1 MLEKI
6 LDFLKNKYFLGVS
19 ALVILILVGT
29 SVMNYY
35 KEKANE
41 AEFKKF
47 VEVNEEFSLEELDA
61 EQNNCQII
69 WVKSKIIYS
78 NYKIFGELKFRDKE
92 SRNID
97 KRHKCLKRIGKIL
110 QNKFNV
116 FIRLRAFSIQD
127 ASITALD
134 LEN

>member
-1 MLEKI
+1 MPSLILHIDEILENTFKISSIKTIEKI
-6 LDFLKNKYFLGVS
+6 IID
-19 ALVILILVGT
+19 VIEEEL
-29 SVMNYY
+29 
-35 KEKANE
+35 E
-41 AEFKKF
+41 AEK
-47 VEVNEEFSLEELDA
+47 
-61 EQNNCQII
+61 NNCQII
-69 WVKSKIIYS
+69 WVKSKIISS

-92 SRNID
+92 TRNIN
-97 KRHKCLKRIGKIL
+97 KRNECLKRIGKIL

>member
-1 MLEKI
+1 MP
-6 LDFLKNKYFLGVS
+6 S
-19 ALVILILVGT
+19 LILHIDEILENTFDISAV
-29 SVMNYY
+29 
-35 KEKANE
+35 KKIEKSIID
-41 AEFKKF
+41 
-47 VEVNEEFSLEELDA
+47 VIQEELVA
-61 EQNNCQII
+61 EKNNCQII

-78 NYKIFGELKFRDKE
+78 NYKIFGELKFRDEE

-97 KRHKCLKRIGKIL
+97 KRNKCLKRIGEIL

-127 ASITALD
+127 ASITSLD

>member
-1 MLEKI
+1 MP
-6 LDFLKNKYFLGVS
+6 S
-19 ALVILILVGT
+19 LILHIDEILENTFDISAV
-29 SVMNYY
+29 
-35 KEKANE
+35 KRIEKSIIDIIEEELE
-41 AEFKKF
+41 AEK
-47 VEVNEEFSLEELDA
+47 
-61 EQNNCQII
+61 NNCQII
-69 WVKSKIIYS
+69 WVKSKIISS

-97 KRHKCLKRIGKIL
+97 KRNKCLKRIGKIL

-127 ASITALD
+127 SSITALD

>member
-1 MLEKI
+1 MP
-6 LDFLKNKYFLGVS
+6 S
-19 ALVILILVGT
+19 LILHIDEILENTFDISAV
-29 SVMNYY
+29 
-35 KEKANE
+35 KRIEKSIIDIIEEELE
-41 AEFKKF
+41 AEK
-47 VEVNEEFSLEELDA
+47 
-61 EQNNCQII
+61 NNCQII

-92 SRNID
+92 TRNID
-97 KRHKCLKRIGKIL
+97 KRNNCLKRIGKIL

-127 ASITALD
+127 VSITALD

>member
-1 MLEKI
+1 MP
-6 LDFLKNKYFLGVS
+6 S
-19 ALVILILVGT
+19 LILHIDEILENTFDISAV
-29 SVMNYY
+29 
-35 KEKANE
+35 KRIEKSIIDIIE
-41 AEFKKF
+41 
-47 VEVNEEFSLEELDA
+47 EELDA
-61 EQNNCQII
+61 EKNNCQII

-92 SRNID
+92 NRNID
-97 KRHKCLKRIGKIL
+97 KRNKCLKRIGKIL

-127 ASITALD
+127 ESITALD